1 MEVSQ
6 TQEPPFL
13 MGEKARNNDRG
24 DGTTLNLSTMP
35 KKLSEKMHEERLRKF
50 ISGERS
56 GESSSST
63 LKIKFHNISTR
74 GKMLGSIAQARV
86 LIC

>member
-1 MEVSQ
+1 MHAINCADPQ
-6 TQEPPFL
+6 LKWKCLNIQEPPFL
-13 MGEKARNNDRG
+13 MGKKAKNNDRG

-56 GESSSST
+56 GESSLST
-63 LKIKFHNISTR
+63 LKQIF
-74 GKMLGSIAQARV
+74 
-86 LIC
+86 